1 MSNYKSYLRKQ
12 PTYDEITGYIHFG
25 QERITYPDRSAT
37 FLRDSP
43 YLGKY
48 DGMGMQELEDQEQQI
63 EKEKMKEATARE
75 LARNQGRT
83 HIPPEPNPA
92 EPLEPPPKGKG
103 KGPTIKGTI
112 PPKLGQH
119 LPVST
124 KEDNPL
130 VTGINDDV
138 ELWYEAMEKEETAVE
153 KATKQREEKLTNE
166 VNKKML
172 NKSLDAIKNT
182 AGAIYRNSPDFET
195 VGAVADAAAKT
206 AAVGAAVTGMYL
218 VGSAVV
224 ATAVAYGA
232 MQGIVGVNSLIS
244 MIKES
249 EKPDEDDEGG
259 SSSSVGKTPRTKK
272 QEETIKKKFGDY
284 SEKQLK
290 QMVKEDPEFQELVD
304 ILPEEAKENVLN
316 SVDSY
321 NKSNLMRLL
330 TNLATGTA
338 RLITN

>member
-1 MSNYKSYLRKQ
+1 MWSC
-12 PTYDEITGYIHFG
+12 
-25 QERITYPDRSAT
+25 
-37 FLRDSP
+37 
-43 YLGKY
+43 
-48 DGMGMQELEDQEQQI
+48 
-63 EKEKMKEATARE
+63 
-75 LARNQGRT
+75 
-83 HIPPEPNPA
+83 
-92 EPLEPPPKGKG
+92 
-103 KGPTIKGTI
+103 
-112 PPKLGQH
+112 
-119 LPVST
+119 
-124 KEDNPL
+124 
-130 VTGINDDV
+130 GI
-138 ELWYEAMEKEETAVE
+138 
-153 KATKQREEKLTNE
+153 
-166 VNKKML
+166 KML

-232 MQGIVGVNSLIS
+232 MQGIVGVNNLIS

-259 SSSSVGKTPRTKK
+259 SSSKTPRTKK

-321 NKSNLMRLL
+321 SKSNLMKLL

-338 RLITN
+338 RLLTN